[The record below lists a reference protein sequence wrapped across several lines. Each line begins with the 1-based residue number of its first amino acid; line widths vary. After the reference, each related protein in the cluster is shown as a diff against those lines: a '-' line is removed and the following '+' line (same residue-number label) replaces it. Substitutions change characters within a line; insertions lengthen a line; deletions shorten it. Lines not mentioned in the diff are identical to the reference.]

1 MPPIPPLT
9 CPPAVR
15 ALMELFAAHG
25 ERAYPVGG
33 CVRDTLM
40 GLPPHD
46 WDVAVTTTP
55 ERTMELCRAAGYAV
69 VPTGIKH
76 GTVTVLVGE
85 QKPRMPVECT
95 TCRTEGGYSDG
106 RHPDAVSFTGR
117 IEDDLSRRDF
127 TVNAMA
133 LDTAPDGTLCILDLF
148 GGQADLAG
156 KILRCV
162 GDPDTRFG
170 EDALRLLRAI
180 RFAVRLDFEIE
191 PATYAAIR
199 RGAAGLARISRE
211 RVASELRQ
219 ILTGRNPD
227 RGVALLIDS
236 GIMPY
241 ILGGVRIALPTDTR
255 LIDLPADYP
264 TRLAALLW
272 HADFETAHNALVSL
286 KPSGEESH
294 AAMTLLDDRAPLDS
308 AAPIDMAA
316 ARRLR
321 HRYGELA
328 FLRQI
333 LRAAYAPTAADR
345 AAEERLAEMIEASA
359 AAREPV
365 TAAELAIGGRELIA
379 LGMPAGPSVGKTVAC
394 LLDAVLDDPARN
406 TREELAALVKKM
418 LAEGE

>member
-1 MPPIPPLT
+1 MPIPI
-9 CPPAVR
+9 PPAVR
-15 ALMELFAAHG
+15 ALMELFAKNC

-46 WDVAVTTTP
+46 WDVAVTTNP

-69 VPTGIKH
+69 VPTGLKH

-85 QKPRMPVECT
+85 EKPRMPIECT

-148 GGQADLAG
+148 GGQTDLAE
-156 KILRCV
+156 KRLRCV

-180 RFAVRLDFEIE
+180 RFAVRLDFDID

-211 RVASELRQ
+211 RVASELKQ
-219 ILTGRNPD
+219 ILTGHNPD
-227 RGVALLIDS
+227 RGIALLMDS
-236 GIMPY
+236 GLMPH
-241 ILGGVRIALPTDTR
+241 ILGGVRIDLPADTR
-255 LIDLPADYP
+255 IADLPADYP
-264 TRLAALLW
+264 ARLAALLW
-272 HADFETAHNALVSL
+272 HANPETAHAALVSL

-294 AAMTLLDDRAPLDS
+294 AVMTLLDDRSPLDPANTPVS
-308 AAPIDMAA
+308 AAT

-321 HRYGELA
+321 HRYGALA
-328 FLRQI
+328 RTRQI
-333 LRAAYAPTAADR
+333 LRAAYVPTADDR
-345 AAEERLAEMIEASA
+345 AAEEKLAELIEASA
-359 AAREPV
+359 TAREPV
-365 TAAELAIGGRELIA
+365 TAAELALGGRDLIA
-379 LGMPAGPSVGKTVAC
+379 LGVPAGPAVGKTVAC

-406 TREELAALVKKM
+406 TPDALSELVRKFQ
-418 LAEGE
+418 GE

>member
-1 MPPIPPLT
+1 MPTPTLT

-15 ALMELFAAHG
+15 ALMELFAANG

-46 WDVAVTTTP
+46 WDVAVTTNP
-55 ERTMELCRAAGYAV
+55 EYTMELCRAAGYAV
-69 VPTGIKH
+69 VPTGLKH
-76 GTVTVLVGE
+76 GTVTVLVGDT
-85 QKPRMPVECT
+85 KPRMPVECT

-133 LDTAPDGTLCILDLF
+133 LDTAPDGSLCILDLF
-148 GGQADLAG
+148 GGQDDLENRV
-156 KILRCV
+156 LRCV

-180 RFAVRLDFEIE
+180 RFAVRLDFDMD
-191 PATYAAIR
+191 PATYAAIG

-211 RVASELRQ
+211 RVASELKQ
-219 ILTGRNPD
+219 ILTGPNPD
-227 RGVALLIDS
+227 RGVALLTDS
-236 GIMPY
+236 GLMPY
-241 ILGGVRIALPTDTR
+241 VLGDVPVALPADTR
-255 LIDLPADYP
+255 LADLPADYP

-272 HADFETAHNALVSL
+272 HTAAEAAHAALVSL
-286 KPSGEESH
+286 KPSGEESR
-294 AAMTLLDDRAPLDS
+294 AVMTLLDDRAPLDS
-308 AAPIDMAA
+308 ETPVTPAT

-321 HRYGELA
+321 HRYGALA
-328 FLRQI
+328 YPRQM
-333 LRAAYAPTAADR
+333 LRAAYAPAAHR
-345 AAEERLAEMIEASA
+345 AAEEDLAEMILASA

-365 TAAELAIGGRELIA
+365 TAAELALDGRALIA
-379 LGMPAGPSVGKTVAC
+379 LGVSAGPAVGDMVAR
-394 LLDAVLDDPARN
+394 LLDAVLDDPAHN
-406 TREELAALVKKM
+406 TPEALSELVRKFQ
-418 LAEGE
+418 GE

>member
-1 MPPIPPLT
+1 MPTLI
-9 CPPAVR
+9 PPAVR
-15 ALMELFAAHG
+15 ALMELFAKNG

-46 WDVAVTTTP
+46 WDVAVTTAP

-69 VPTGIKH
+69 VPTGLKH

-85 QKPRMPVECT
+85 EKPRMPIECT
-95 TCRTEGGYSDG
+95 TCRTEDGYSDG

-133 LDTAPDGTLCILDLF
+133 LDTTPDGTLCILDLF
-148 GGQADLAG
+148 GGQTDLAE
-156 KILRCV
+156 KRLRCV

-180 RFAVRLDFEIE
+180 RFAVRLDFDID
-191 PATYAAIR
+191 PATYAAIK

-211 RVASELRQ
+211 RVASELKQ
-219 ILTGRNPD
+219 ILTGPNPD
-227 RGVALLIDS
+227 RGVALLTDS
-236 GIMPY
+236 GLMPY
-241 ILGGVRIALPTDTR
+241 ILTDIPVALPADTR
-255 LIDLPADYP
+255 LSDLPADYP

-272 HADFETAHNALVSL
+272 HAEPDAAHAALVSL
-286 KPSGEESH
+286 KPSGEE
-294 AAMTLLDDRAPLDS
+294 ANAVMTLLDDRVPLNS
-308 AAPIDMAA
+308 AAPIDMAT

-321 HRYGELA
+321 HQYGALA
-328 FLRQI
+328 HTRQI
-333 LRAAYAPTAADR
+333 LRAAYAPTSAHR
-345 AAEERLAEMIEASA
+345 AAEARLAEMIEASA

-365 TAAELAIGGRELIA
+365 TAAELALGGRDLIA
-379 LGMPAGPSVGKTVAC
+379 LGVPAGPAVGRTVAR
-394 LLDAVLDDPARN
+394 LLDAVLDDPALN
-406 TREELAALVKKM
+406 TAEALSELVRKFQ
-418 LAEGE
+418 GE

>member
-1 MPPIPPLT
+1 MPPTPIPT
-9 CPPAVR
+9 AVR
-15 ALMELFAAHG
+15 TLMELFAKNG

-46 WDVAVTTTP
+46 WDVAVTTAP
-55 ERTMELCRAAGYAV
+55 ERTMEICRAAGYAV
-69 VPTGIKH
+69 VPTGLKH

-85 QKPRMPVECT
+85 EKPRMPIECT

-148 GGQADLAG
+148 GGQTDLEE

-180 RFAVRLDFEIE
+180 RFAVRLDFEIA

-211 RVASELRQ
+211 RVASELKQ

-227 RGVALLIDS
+227 RGVALLMDS
-236 GIMPY
+236 GLMPY
-241 ILGGVRIALPTDTR
+241 ILADIPVVLPADTRIA
-255 LIDLPADYP
+255 DLPADYP
-264 TRLAALLW
+264 TRLAAILW
-272 HADFETAHNALVSL
+272 RTETETAHAALVSL

-294 AAMTLLDDRAPLDS
+294 AVMTLLDDRAPLNS
-308 AAPIDMAA
+308 AAPIDMAT

-321 HRYGELA
+321 HQYGALA
-328 FLRQI
+328 HTRQI
-333 LRAAYAPTAADR
+333 LRAAFATTAADR
-345 AAEERLAEMIEASA
+345 TAEERLAQLIEASS

-365 TAAELAIGGRELIA
+365 TAAELALGGRDLIA
-379 LGMPAGPSVGKTVAC
+379 LGVPAGPTVGKTMAR
-394 LLDAVLDDPARN
+394 LLDAVLDDPAQN
-406 TREELAALVKKM
+406 TPEALSELVRKFQV
-418 LAEGE
+418 E

>member
-1 MPPIPPLT
+1 MPIPI
-9 CPPAVR
+9 PPAVR
-15 ALMELFAAHG
+15 ALMELFAKNC

-46 WDVAVTTTP
+46 WDVAVTTNP

-69 VPTGIKH
+69 VPTGLKH

-148 GGQADLAG
+148 GGQTDLAE
-156 KILRCV
+156 KRLRCV

-180 RFAVRLDFEIE
+180 RFAVRLDFAIE
-191 PATYAAIR
+191 PATYGAIR

-211 RVASELRQ
+211 RVASELKQ
-219 ILTGRNPD
+219 ILTGHNPD
-227 RGVALLIDS
+227 RGVALLTDS
-236 GIMPY
+236 GLMPY
-241 ILGGVRIALPTDTR
+241 ILADIPVALPNDTR
-255 LIDLPADYP
+255 LSDLPADYP

-272 HADFETAHNALVSL
+272 HAALVSL
-286 KPSGEESH
+286 KPSGEE
-294 AAMTLLDDRAPLDS
+294 ANAVMTLLDDRVPLNS
-308 AAPIDMAA
+308 AAPIDMAT

-321 HRYGELA
+321 HQYGALA
-328 FLRQI
+328 HTRQI
-333 LRAAYAPTAADR
+333 LRAAYATTEADR
-345 AAEERLAEMIEASA
+345 AAEEELAEMIVASA

-365 TAAELAIGGRELIA
+365 TAAELALDGRALIS
-379 LGMPAGPSVGKTVAC
+379 LGVPAGPAVGRTVAR
-394 LLDAVLDDPARN
+394 LLDAVLDDPALN
-406 TREELAALVKKM
+406 TAEALSELVRKFQ
-418 LAEGE
+418 GE